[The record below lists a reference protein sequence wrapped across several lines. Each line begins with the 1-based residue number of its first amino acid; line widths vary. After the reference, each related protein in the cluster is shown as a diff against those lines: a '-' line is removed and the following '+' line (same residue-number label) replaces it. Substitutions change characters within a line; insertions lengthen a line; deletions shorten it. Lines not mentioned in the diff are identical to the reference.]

1 MAAMTAGLV
10 STFAS
15 AVPDTSVDTSMD
27 IRVDT
32 AEPVSTFVAAVP
44 DTSLGKVDTGA
55 ANVFTMALSSATL
68 LLFKSISRCER

>member
-10 STFAS
+10 CTFAS
-15 AVPDTSVDTSMD
+15 AVPDTSMD
-27 IRVDT
+27 IRVGT
-32 AEPVSTFVAAVP
+32 AEPVSTFAIVVP